1 MEDIDFNYPENE
13 EEESREESETPY
25 PIDDP
30 APLPMNSY
38 EEFKKN
44 YKKGN
49 IILNAS
55 DFTLFSGEDNESK
68 NEVII
73 KEYKEEFT
81 NRIKDSMNLF
91 NFEISCFENFNKNNF
106 KYICKY
112 LNSYKTDN
120 KIILVFEK
128 FSTTLKNELI
138 NKTKFSLF
146 EIACILIKIN
156 EMIKYFSIRQIQDI
170 IFTPET
176 LGINKKNETNYFS
189 FLIFHLF
196 PYHKLKEKKIPKF
209 SNDSFIY
216 ISPDFPISNILN
228 KNDSSYKIKFNK
240 KIPKI
245 ISSDIYLK
253 AILWNLGALA
263 YELFFRQLDYEI
275 IDNMYLIK
283 LKNSG
288 SKEFDDLIS
297 KTLVLNKD
305 KRIGW
310 NEYLKHKFI
319 SNLKPEEIIN
329 IIYDRNIKKTD
340 NEINFYQ
347 SQVDNYLFNTILK
360 IKFEKLMILNLAD
373 NNISNLEIS
382 NDNFDCLK
390 IVKFLNLEKNKL
402 NDISKSFL
410 KAISNCEYL
419 FLSYNQIN
427 DLDSF
432 NDVDLNHIC
441 HLSLIG
447 NKIKDLST
455 LYKSRLVNLNVLN
468 LSHNNLNDI
477 SPLSKTKFPFLEE
490 LILDNNNISNIEI
503 FEKTNY
509 PQLLFLNL
517 KNNNIIDIRKLSVAK
532 FPKLESLDLTNNK
545 ITNINPLKDVEFSE
559 TLKELYLSDNPIK
572 EFENLHLTYF
582 PSLKKVKML
591 ASNYNDNK
599 INSDLNKK
607 IKLLLIKLK
616 LYGYEFN
623 NQNKNNSVSI
633 LLTPYNLINNSSI
646 SDNQSFD
653 YTNSFKIITSR
664 YTDEDQIYKYF
675 YENILEMN
683 SLEIQKKE
691 NFILFEEYE
700 YLTETDTGDG
710 SRFNN
715 NTVLAY
721 IDDENIIRN
730 KNKISPLYLIEQMQ
744 NEYEQDRYY
753 KIPFYMNSKTSFPLL
768 NTICP
773 FKIKFE
779 NKNYHKNKVDDK
791 ESFSSFLK
799 KNNYYFNFPIIFINN
814 EYYNGFIKLLS
825 QNPKYKK
832 YKNINIFK
840 KLLISSDVKYKY
852 NHFNHKF
859 IIADVVKNVDF
870 YSTNEVIKIIENIKL
885 EMDGNYKKII
895 NDWIII
901 ILEIITECFL
911 FILNIKIC
919 YDVCPR
925 CKSPILYIYESNKE
939 GNIVNIENAEFD
951 GTLIKS
957 IKFCNNFLKVISQ
970 QFDSISLVDY
980 KKKYFGE
987 KSKIY
992 IPANPPKKDENKF
1005 INVIYHD
1012 ENYPQYSESINDDAI
1027 EFRKC
1032 TNGTFIFSNSEESF
1046 NLIIKGLKRE
1056 IKINDNIKFLLIST
1070 GSTFE
1075 KIYHIIE
1082 NENCFYLINKCCIFC
1097 MDKEKH
1103 SKKLN
1108 KYPNFIQA
1116 VYTLQNDVD
1125 NFILENSKEDNK
1137 VFKVLKLVTYKDYIS
1152 HYYKFHELI
1161 SEYYKDDDNDQNH
1174 TSYESA
1180 IKLVTELIEKGT
1192 KKSKEDILNGLKKF
1206 ELNDSE
1212 AIIREYTIENS
1223 YYRDINNWLL
1233 NLDNNAYQKIAY
1245 FVGKLMFKL
1254 NNYDKEKHYGYKN
1267 NEHIILYRGL
1277 RNLSYL
1283 DALSYQIHQGKK
1295 ICFQTFM
1302 STSKSEDISKDFT
1315 NINSNLIINGNE
1327 INLEFSMVIE
1337 IDHHWENGWEPLCFD
1352 IKKFSAFPGEEE
1364 FLFHP
1369 FSFFLIKEFKVDYSK
1384 NLVVL
1389 KVESINKRDILEK
1402 ELGNKNCLKKIH
1414 YNKLEK
1420 IIELKEKINDENESE
1435 NED

>member
-1 MEDIDFNYPENE
+1 
-13 EEESREESETPY
+13 
-25 PIDDP
+25 
-30 APLPMNSY
+30 
-38 EEFKKN
+38 
-44 YKKGN
+44 
-49 IILNAS
+49 
-55 DFTLFSGEDNESK
+55 
-68 NEVII
+68 
-73 KEYKEEFT
+73 
-81 NRIKDSMNLF
+81 
-91 NFEISCFENFNKNNF
+91 
-106 KYICKY
+106 
-112 LNSYKTDN
+112 
-120 KIILVFEK
+120 
-128 FSTTLKNELI
+128 
-138 NKTKFSLF
+138 
-146 EIACILIKIN
+146 
-156 EMIKYFSIRQIQDI
+156 
-170 IFTPET
+170 
-176 LGINKKNETNYFS
+176 
-189 FLIFHLF
+189 
-196 PYHKLKEKKIPKF
+196 
-209 SNDSFIY
+209 
-216 ISPDFPISNILN
+216 
-228 KNDSSYKIKFNK
+228 
-240 KIPKI
+240 
-245 ISSDIYLK
+245 
-253 AILWNLGALA
+253 
-263 YELFFRQLDYEI
+263 
-275 IDNMYLIK
+275 
-283 LKNSG
+283 
-288 SKEFDDLIS
+288 
-297 KTLVLNKD
+297 
-305 KRIGW
+305 
-310 NEYLKHKFI
+310 
-319 SNLKPEEIIN
+319 
-329 IIYDRNIKKTD
+329 
-340 NEINFYQ
+340 
-347 SQVDNYLFNTILK
+347 
-360 IKFEKLMILNLAD
+360 
-373 NNISNLEIS
+373 
-382 NDNFDCLK
+382 
-390 IVKFLNLEKNKL
+390 
-402 NDISKSFL
+402 
-410 KAISNCEYL
+410 
-419 FLSYNQIN
+419 
-427 DLDSF
+427 
-432 NDVDLNHIC
+432 
-441 HLSLIG
+441 
-447 NKIKDLST
+447 
-455 LYKSRLVNLNVLN
+455 
-468 LSHNNLNDI
+468 
-477 SPLSKTKFPFLEE
+477 
-490 LILDNNNISNIEI
+490 
-503 FEKTNY
+503 
-509 PQLLFLNL
+509 
-517 KNNNIIDIRKLSVAK
+517 
-532 FPKLESLDLTNNK
+532 
-545 ITNINPLKDVEFSE
+545 
-559 TLKELYLSDNPIK
+559 
-572 EFENLHLTYF
+572 
-582 PSLKKVKML
+582 
-591 ASNYNDNK
+591 
-599 INSDLNKK
+599 
-607 IKLLLIKLK
+607 
-616 LYGYEFN
+616 
-623 NQNKNNSVSI
+623 
-633 LLTPYNLINNSSI
+633 
-646 SDNQSFD
+646 
-653 YTNSFKIITSR
+653 
-664 YTDEDQIYKYF
+664 
-675 YENILEMN
+675 MN
-683 SLEIQKKE
+683 SLEIKKKE

-730 KNKISPLYLIEQMQ
+730 KNKISPLYLIEQIQ

-773 FKIKFE
+773 FKIKSE

-799 KNNYYFNFPIIFINN
+799 KNNYYFNLPIIFINS

-832 YKNINIFK
+832 YKDINIFK

-885 EMDGNYKKII
+885 KMDGNYKKII

-911 FILNIKIC
+911 FILNIKIG

-925 CKSPILYIYESNKE
+925 CESPILYFYESNKA
-939 GNIVNIENAEFD
+939 GNIINIENAELD
-951 GTLIKS
+951 ETLFKS

-1012 ENYPQYSESINDDAI
+1012 ENYPQYSKSINDDAI

-1046 NLIIKGLKRE
+1046 NLIIRGLKRE
-1056 IKINDNIKFLLIST
+1056 IKINDDIKFLLIST

-1097 MDKEKH
+1097 MDKEEH

-1116 VYTLQNDVD
+1116 VYTIQNDVD

-1137 VFKVLKLVTYKDYIS
+1137 VFKVLKLVTYKDYIN

-1174 TSYESA
+1174 PSYENA

-1192 KKSKEDILNGLKKF
+1192 KKSKVAILNGLKKF

-1212 AIIREYTIENS
+1212 VIIREYTVENS
-1223 YYRDINNWLL
+1223 YYRDMNNWLL

-1254 NNYDKEKHYGYKN
+1254 NNYDKVKNYGYKN
-1267 NEHIILYRGL
+1267 NKSITLYRGL
-1277 RNLSYL
+1277 RYLSYL

-1302 STSKSEDISKDFT
+1302 STSKSEDVSKDFT
-1315 NINSNLIINGNE
+1315 NINNNSIINGNE

-1352 IKKFSAFPGEEE
+1352 IKKFSAIPDEEE

-1384 NLVVL
+1384 NLVML
-1389 KVESINKRDILEK
+1389 KVESINKKDILEK
-1402 ELGNKNCLKKIH
+1402 ELGNKNCHKKIH
-1414 YNKLEK
+1414 YNKVEK